1 MISQLSINIFFL
13 GSSEN
18 RHQFSFPGY
27 YHKNYINIFLAVIGD
42 NININNNNINVYRQ
56 QRNNKLSMMNYNK
69 LLSSSGVVPK
79 DSYIVLLPSSVV
91 YNIDKTK

>member
-27 YHKNYINIFLAVIGD
+27 YHKIYINIFLAVVGN
-42 NININNNNINVYRQ
+42 NININNNNIYVFWQ
-56 QRNNKLSMMNYNK
+56 QHNNTN
-69 LLSSSGVVPK
+69 
-79 DSYIVLLPSSVV
+79 PSTSWHIMV
-91 YNIDKTK
+91 N